1 MPYLLDTVTL
11 SEFRKGRKAHPGV
24 AKWQEGIGE
33 TWLSVIT
40 LHEMHYGMR
49 KVERKDPAFA
59 DILAD
64 WYRNVLNH
72 PRRFRVLNVD
82 RVISEQ
88 AADFR
93 AAFGTPLPDSLI
105 AATAKVHNLTL
116 ATRNTADFKACGIDL
131 VNPWEFGS

>member
-11 SEFRKGRKAHPGV
+11 SEFRKGRKAHPSVG
-24 AKWQEGIGE
+24 KWQEGIGD

-40 LHEMHYGMR
+40 LNEMHYGMR

-59 DILAD
+59 AILAD
-64 WYRNVLNH
+64 WYRNILWH
-72 PRRFRVLNVD
+72 PRRFRVVNVNRD
-82 RVISEQ
+82 IAEQ
-88 AADFR
+88 AANYR

-116 ATRNTADFKACGIDL
+116 ATRNTADFAPCGIDL
-131 VNPWEFGS
+131 VNPWEFR

>member
-11 SEFRKGRKAHPGV
+11 SEFRKGRKAHPSVG
-24 AKWQEGIGE
+24 KWQEGIGD

-40 LHEMHYGMR
+40 LNEMHYGMR

-59 DILAD
+59 AILAD
-64 WYRNVLNH
+64 WYRNVLCH
-72 PRRFRVLNVD
+72 PRRFRVVNVNRD
-82 RVISEQ
+82 IAEQ
-88 AADFR
+88 AANYR

-116 ATRNTADFKACGIDL
+116 ATRNTSDFAPCGIDL
-131 VNPWEFGS
+131 VNPWEFR

>member
-11 SEFRKGRKAHPGV
+11 SEFRKGRKAHPSVG
-24 AKWQEGIGE
+24 KWQEGIGD

-40 LHEMHYGMR
+40 LNEMYFGMR

-59 DILAD
+59 AILAD
-64 WYRNVLNH
+64 WYRNILCH
-72 PRRFRVLNVD
+72 PRRFRVVNVNRD
-82 RVISEQ
+82 IAEQ
-88 AADFR
+88 AANYR

-116 ATRNTADFKACGIDL
+116 ATRNTADFAPCGIDL
-131 VNPWEFGS
+131 VNPWEFR